1 VNRIH
6 RKKNKTMNRYAYF
19 AIGTVLSAVGFLSVA
34 HGQIPEPVRF
44 HAPMAFQI
52 GKTQMAAGEYTVRNL
67 TAGTD
72 EGVLLIEPESGTS
85 CVAMVERIDTPDH
98 ARAKSTMVK
107 LEREGNAMHLTR
119 IWVGGEDYGFRIL
132 EGKYGESTTLFR
144 SGAPSASVN

>member
-1 VNRIH
+1 
-6 RKKNKTMNRYAYF
+6 MNRYAYF
-19 AIGTVLSAVGFLSVA
+19 AIGTILSAVGFLSVA

-67 TAGTD
+67 TEGTD
-72 EGVLLIEPESGTS
+72 EGVLLIEPEKGTS
-85 CVAMVERIDTPDH
+85 CVAMVEKIDTPDH

-132 EGKYGESTTLFR
+132 EGKYGESTTLSR
-144 SGAPSASVN
+144 SGALSASVN

>member
-1 VNRIH
+1 
-6 RKKNKTMNRYAYF
+6 MNRYAYF
-19 AIGTVLSAVGFLSVA
+19 MIGTILSAVAFLSVA

-44 HAPMAFQI
+44 HAPMAFQV

-67 TAGTD
+67 DEGTD
-72 EGVLLIEPESGTS
+72 EGALLIEPERGTG
-85 CVAMVERIDTPDH
+85 CVVMVEKIDTPDH

-119 IWVGGEDYGFRIL
+119 IWVGGQDYGFRIL
-132 EGKYGESTTLFR
+132 EGKYGESTTLSK